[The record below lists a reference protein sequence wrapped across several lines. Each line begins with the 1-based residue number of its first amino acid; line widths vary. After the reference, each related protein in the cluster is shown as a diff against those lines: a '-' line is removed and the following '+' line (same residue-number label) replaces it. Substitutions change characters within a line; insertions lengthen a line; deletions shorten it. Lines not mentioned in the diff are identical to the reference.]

1 MTVKQITN
9 NIKRIII
16 WKFVL
21 PWLLNNYY
29 VCRFIDRLK
38 VKPQYSGL
46 ILKVTELRLLK
57 GYRALQCQ
65 RLFEQFVVLLKDDGK
80 LWW

>member
-1 MTVKQITN
+1 MHLGRKSRIQGQKIKALSSKKMKVLIPVNSCASIMTVKQITN

-21 PWLLNNYY
+21 SWLLNNYY

-46 ILKVTELRLLK
+46 YLK
-57 GYRALQCQ
+57 
-65 RLFEQFVVLLKDDGK
+65 
-80 LWW
+80 